1 MIPPTRP
8 RTVVVVDRIRRSRS
22 KISGAFALGRDGP
35 MEGPTLD
42 GLLRFAISNARLIQF
57 FYRGVQRLAEP
68 HDYGVLNNV
77 ARLLV
82 YQRRS
87 ARSPIPG
94 WRLLDVSKID
104 RLVVLEET
112 FHGSRSASHR
122 HHTRWDEVFVRVPG
136 AEQARRP

>member
-1 MIPPTRP
+1 M
-8 RTVVVVDRIRRSRS
+8 
-22 KISGAFALGRDGP
+22 DGSV
-35 MEGPTLD
+35 TLD

-57 FYRGVQRLAEP
+57 FYKGVQRVAEP
-68 HDYGVLNNV
+68 HDYGVHNAI

-87 ARSPIPG
+87 ARSPVPG

-112 FHGSRSASHR
+112 FHGSRGASHR
-122 HHTRWDEVFVRVPG
+122 QHTLWDEVFVRVTSAP
-136 AEQARRP
+136 ANRP